1 MANQG
6 ENLDVSG
13 NSSGFQTIDLGEN
26 IIKRDVKLENNNGEL
41 RALKKS
47 KRIEQNSGKK
57 INARSEYNP
66 ARQNLGLHR

>member
-26 IIKRDVKLENNNGEL
+26 IIKRDVNLENNNGEL

-47 KRIEQNSGKK
+47 KRIE
-57 INARSEYNP
+57 
-66 ARQNLGLHR
+66 